1 MNINTLNVSLISHT
15 RGSGNLIW
23 STLTWSTRGT
33 HMRLGSTMSE
43 AMMSTMV
50 PSDNELEGD
59 EMWWEERALQQQH
72 VEVITE
78 LGGFLWKL
86 TWRPG
91 SPKGSSCRSS
101 WFQESGGKKNSFNLA
116 QFKWWQEGSGSQ
128 PFSLRDFFSIIKKVD
143 YIQCITTRGQNDCTI
158 KYIMLFF
165 SVELVHVSGLH
176 FYERGDET
184 RH

>member
-1 MNINTLNVSLISHT
+1 MNIKTLNVRLISHT

-59 EMWWEERALQQQH
+59 EMWYEKRALQQQRAD
-72 VEVITE
+72 VITE
-78 LGGFLWKL
+78 SGGFLWKL

-91 SPKGSSCRSS
+91 SPKRSSCRSS
-101 WFQESGGKKNSFNLA
+101 WFQESRGGKKIVFNSA

-128 PFSLRDFFSIIKKVD
+128 PFSLRDFFSVINATD

-158 KYIMLFF
+158 KCIMLFF
-165 SVELVHVSGLH
+165 SVELVHVSRLY
-176 FYERGDET
+176 F
-184 RH
+184 